1 MWTVLWHSR
10 RGPNDSAAG
19 ERSLAVLSHH
29 TCTEN
34 SALFS
39 CELAARGH
47 RRPDVTPRPPPR
59 EKAIVGERQS
69 ARHKGPYSFR
79 AHRPPSLAGTG
90 EPEVPGRR
98 RGAAILGGLAQLS
111 LAARAWV
118 IVENSFCSVRDLN
131 ALLPA

>member
-10 RGPNDSAAG
+10 HGPNDSAAG

-34 SALFS
+34 SAWFS

-59 EKAIVGERQS
+59 EMAIVGERQS

-90 EPEVPGRR
+90 EPGPRTQEGRRDPGRPGPAEPGGARVGDR
-98 RGAAILGGLAQLS
+98 RKLIL
-111 LAARAWV
+111 
-118 IVENSFCSVRDLN
+118 FCT
-131 ALLPA
+131 

>member
-29 TCTEN
+29 TCTCTEN

-90 EPEVPGRR
+90 EPGPRTHRSEEGRR
-98 RGAAILGGLAQLS
+98 DSRFLGGLAQLS

-118 IVENSFCSVRDLN
+118 IVENSFVLYVT
-131 ALLPA
+131 